1 MEIPGEGPEAGSVEQ
16 QIAPRAR
23 DLGDGFTVQ
32 RALPAGQRRTIGPF
46 VFFDRMGP
54 AGFDAGRGLD
64 VRPHPHIGLATVTYL
79 FEGVILHRDSLGT
92 TQLIRPGEVNWMIA
106 GRGIAH
112 SERTPV
118 DVRQSSSRL
127 SGIQLWV
134 GLPRGD
140 EEMEPLFAHHDAQ
153 QLPLLENGGTR
164 LRLILGTLG
173 GARSP
178 VQTLS
183 PMFYADAQLQPGAT
197 LELDAEHPERAVF
210 VSEGALR
217 VDGAQFDA
225 GQLLVLRSGRR
236 VRLQA
241 SGAVPGI
248 GSGGAS
254 GARSNGAPGGARLL
268 LLGGAPLD
276 GPRYVWWNFVASSR
290 ERIQRAA
297 EAWRA
302 GRFDAV
308 PEDSEFI
315 PLPDTPMPAS
325 VPAPSPGA

>member
-1 MEIPGEGPEAGSVEQ
+1 MQTPGEGPEAGSIEQ
-16 QIAPRAR
+16 QIAPRTR

-32 RALPAGQRRTIGPF
+32 RALPARERRTIGPF

-54 AGFDAGRGLD
+54 AGFDPGRGLD

-79 FEGVILHRDSLGT
+79 FEGAILHRDSLGT

-118 DVRQSSSRL
+118 EVRHAPSRL

-134 GLPRGD
+134 GLPRR
-140 EEMEPLFAHHDAQ
+140 EEQMPPLFAHHGAQ
-153 QLPLLENGGTR
+153 QLPLLEHAGAR

-173 GARSP
+173 GAHSP
-178 VQTLS
+178 VKTLS

-197 LELDAEHPERAVF
+197 LELDAEHPERAIF
-210 VSEGALR
+210 ICEGALR
-217 VDGAQFDA
+217 VDGVPFEA
-225 GQLLVLRSGRR
+225 GRLLVLKPGGR

-241 SGAVPGI
+241 REDGSTAVR
-248 GSGGAS
+248 A
-254 GARSNGAPGGARLL
+254 L

-290 ERIQRAA
+290 ERIERAS
-297 EAWRA
+297 EAWRS

-308 PEDSEFI
+308 PGDNEFI
-315 PLPDTPMPAS
+315 PLPETPLPAPMPGDEPAGRRDEPAGRRS
-325 VPAPSPGA
+325 V